1 MPLVKSPILT
11 PVKLAA
17 NCANARKST
26 GPRTAAGKRH
36 IVLNALKH
44 GRCSR
49 GFREN
54 LVKAGA
60 DAELFDWIRARVFD
74 CFRPL
79 STLEHRQA
87 ERLAREVWCEAWR
100 ASRERRQRLQGR
112 VHLSEDRLRRARAP
126 SKGTVWCLAWTP
138 WRLGGLETKPRYA
151 LKSTDSSVTLLSRIQ
166 IVDVRNGRRLAF
178 WVRRRRGTGPQRIPV
193 RLYPEVAAWLLR
205 QQAGLS
211 VAREASPQ
219 VEEIAAARDS
229 PERTPPVRATFVIY

>member
-1 MPLVKSPILT
+1 MGNQPRPRRAPSPASPRGAAPAGGWQRVSKASRPARPARKDPTMPLVKSPILT

-74 CFRPL
+74 CFRP
-79 STLEHRQA
+79 SVPSNTGRPSDWLERCGA
-87 ERLAREVWCEAWR
+87 
-100 ASRERRQRLQGR
+100 
-112 VHLSEDRLRRARAP
+112 
-126 SKGTVWCLAWTP
+126 K
-138 WRLGGLETKPRYA
+138 LGGLRGSVVSGCSAACTSRK
-151 LKSTDSSVTLLSRIQ
+151 TDSG
-166 IVDVRNGRRLAF
+166 GRE
-178 WVRRRRGTGPQRIPV
+178 PP
-193 RLYPEVAAWLLR
+193 
-205 QQAGLS
+205 
-211 VAREASPQ
+211 REARCG
-219 VEEIAAARDS
+219 AWRG
-229 PERTPPVRATFVIY
+229 PPGGWEASKQSHDML